1 MIQKNRNIIIHLV
14 KKVGYL
20 VVLLFVSTKFFEFI
34 FRNDTSGS
42 IAGDTS
48 DWNIILINFIL
59 LLGYLIFLIFEA
71 VSLAQKKLIAFRN
84 VNISVVFTIIL
95 IIVVEIIWG

>member
-1 MIQKNRNIIIHLV
+1 MFQNNRDIIIHLV

-34 FRNDTSGS
+34 FRNDTRGS
-42 IAGDTS
+42 IAGDSS

-59 LLGYLIFLIFEA
+59 IIGYLIYLAYEA
-71 VSLAQKKLIAFRN
+71 IVLKSKKLIALRN
-84 VNISVVFTIIL
+84 VNIFIQMAIVVLIIL
-95 IIVVEIIWG
+95 AFLF